1 MKRILQK
8 VASIFVAT
16 AMVAALGVS
25 AMAAGMPDTGIEE
38 GSNLGDPVE
47 TTITLYK
54 GLKFYNP
61 DETQIQAP
69 NISYAYAITAGD
81 ADKQITD
88 DQGVSV
94 KTKAGIT
101 TGLTITG
108 SVAWTDAD
116 TVTASAAGTEDL
128 KDIVISFA
136 NVTFNAAGVYRYVI
150 TETVTPSDPA
160 KAGVTDGGSSATRY
174 LDVYV
179 KDGDTAGTYVIYGY
193 VCFEK
198 NLDHIDDTN
207 GTASADA
214 VKTKGFV
221 DASSTDAT
229 LTGDS
234 YFTYNVTVGKTLV
247 NDNANINNQ
256 FPFTVTFSNTT
267 ITENINLISKNNG
280 TVTLAEIAAAPIN
293 GLESKPTIANGGTVK
308 YVGIPCGTTVNVF
321 ETNNVQTSAYKAKC
335 DDADTTA
342 AEKLI
347 NYNDNSN
354 TASVT
359 TTAGETGE
367 AKTVTFV
374 NTLELISPTGVAL
387 AILPFVILF
396 TFGVGFLVA
405 GTAKRKEDEA

>member
-1 MKRILQK
+1 MKRILRK

-234 YFTYNVTVGKTLV
+234 YYTYNVTVGKTLV

-280 TVTLAEIAAAPIN
+280 TVTLVEIAAAPIN

-347 NYNDNSN
+347 NYNDASN

>member
-25 AMAAGMPDTGIEE
+25 VMAAEMPDTGIEE
-38 GSNLGDPVE
+38 GSVE
-47 TTITLYK
+47 TTITLFK
-54 GLKFYNP
+54 GLKVYNP
-61 DETQIQAP
+61 DEAEIQAP
-69 NISYAYAITAGD
+69 NISYDYEIKAGD
-81 ADKQITD
+81 AGMQITD

-101 TGLTITG
+101 TNLTII
-108 SVAWTDAD
+108 SEAAWTDAD
-116 TVTASAAGTEDL
+116 TITASPTGFENL
-128 KDIVISFA
+128 KKITIDFS
-136 NVTFNAAGVYRYVI
+136 NVDFSGEGNGAGVYRYVI
-150 TETVTPSDPA
+150 EETVTPGTPA
-160 KAGVTDGGSSATRY
+160 AAGVIDGGISNIRY

-179 KDGDTAGTYVIYGY
+179 KDGDTAGDYVIYGY

-198 NLDHIDDTN
+198 NEDIDDTN
-207 GTASADA
+207 GTASADV

-221 DASSTDAT
+221 DASSTAAN

-234 YFTYNVTVGKTLV
+234 YYTYNVTVGKTLV
-247 NDNANINNQ
+247 NDNANITNQ
-256 FPFTVTFSNTT
+256 FPFTVTFTNGT
-267 ITENINLISKNNG
+267 ITKNINLISKNDG
-280 TVTLAEIAAAPIN
+280 TVTLNEIASAPIN

-308 YVGIPCGTTVNVF
+308 YVGIPCGTTVEVY

-335 DDADTTA
+335 DDADTVA

-347 NYNDNSN
+347 NFEGNSY

-359 TTAGETGE
+359 TTADQTGDG
-367 AKTVTFV
+367 AVKKVTFV

-387 AILPFVILF
+387 AVLPFVILLG
-396 TFGVGFLVA
+396 FGVGFMVVS
-405 GTAKRKEDEA
+405 TTKRKEDLA

>member
-1 MKRILQK
+1 MKRILRK

-25 AMAAGMPDTGIEE
+25 AMAAEMPDTGIEE
-38 GSNLGDPVE
+38 GSSLGAPVE

-160 KAGVTDGGSSATRY
+160 KAGVTDGGISNIRY

-179 KDGDTAGTYVIYGY
+179 KDGDTAGDYVIYGY
-193 VCFEK
+193 VCFEL
-198 NLDHIDDTN
+198 NEDIDDTN

-247 NDNANINNQ
+247 NDNANITNQ
-256 FPFTVTFSNTT
+256 FPLTVTFTNATV
-267 ITENINLISKNNG
+267 TENINLIM
-280 TVTLAEIAAAPIN
+280 
-293 GLESKPTIANGGTVK
+293 
-308 YVGIPCGTTVNVF
+308 
-321 ETNNVQTSAYKAKC
+321 
-335 DDADTTA
+335 D
-342 AEKLI
+342 
-347 NYNDNSN
+347 
-354 TASVT
+354 
-359 TTAGETGE
+359 
-367 AKTVTFV
+367 
-374 NTLELISPTGVAL
+374 
-387 AILPFVILF
+387 
-396 TFGVGFLVA
+396 
-405 GTAKRKEDEA
+405 

>member
-25 AMAAGMPDTGIEE
+25 AMAAEMPDTGIKE

-150 TETVTPSDPA
+150 TETVTPGDPA

-234 YFTYNVTVGKTLV
+234 YYTYNVTVGKTLV

-347 NYNDNSN
+347 NYNDASN

>member
-1 MKRILQK
+1 MKRILRK

-234 YFTYNVTVGKTLV
+234 YYTYNVTVGKTLV

-347 NYNDNSN
+347 NYNDASN

>member
-1 MKRILQK
+1 MKRILRK

-25 AMAAGMPDTGIEE
+25 AMAAEMPDTGIEE
-38 GSNLGDPVE
+38 GSSLGAPVE

-247 NDNANINNQ
+247 NDNANITNQ
-256 FPFTVTFSNTT
+256 FPFTVTFTNATV
-267 ITENINLISKNNG
+267 TENINLISKNEG
-280 TVTLAEIAAAPIN
+280 TVTLDEIASASIN
-293 GLESKPTIANGGTVK
+293 GLVSEPTIANGGTVK
-308 YVGIPCGTTVNVF
+308 YVGIPCGTTVAVY

-335 DDADTTA
+335 EDADTAA

-359 TTAGETGE
+359 TTADQAG
-367 AKTVTFV
+367 AVKTVTFV

>member
-1 MKRILQK
+1 MKRILRK

-347 NYNDNSN
+347 NYNDASN

-405 GTAKRKEDEA
+405 GTAKRKEDES